1 MTVPAKVKREVIS
14 LREQIKHHNRLYYSL
29 DAPEIPDAD
38 YDALLIRL
46 EELEKEY
53 DLVIS
58 DSPTQRVGG
67 APLSQFAEVTHEIPM
82 LSLAKVFSEKDLRD
96 FETRI
101 KKRLGS
107 EEELVYSCEPKVDG
121 IAVSLLY
128 VDGLLN
134 RAATRGDGVI
144 GEDITHN
151 VKTIRSI
158 PLKLSQK
165 KSRSRLEIRG
175 EIFLSKPGFES
186 INKKALNEGSKIFV
200 NPRNTAAGAV
210 RQLDSKATAKIP
222 LEMYCYS
229 VGIVEG
235 INLPR
240 RLSAIFEEL
249 AELGLPVNPERK
261 TANGIDGCI
270 DYCMSL
276 LSKRGDLVY
285 EIDGAVIKVDDL
297 ITQQALGQNAKTP
310 RWAMAYKFPAEEKST
325 KILDVGFQVGRT
337 GTITPVAR
345 LDPVFVGGVTVSKTT
360 LHNMDEIERLGL
372 RIGDTVVVRRAG
384 DVIPKVIKVLNQ
396 GENKNREKV
405 KLPNNCPAC
414 GSPIEKDGEVLYR
427 CSTRFICPAQQKES
441 IKHFSSRTAMDI
453 EGLGSKLVDQLV
465 DEGLISNVADIYL
478 LTTQQLS
485 QLERMG
491 MKSAQNL
498 VDMIEKSKDT
508 TLLRFLFALGIREVG
523 DATALALVNHFGDID
538 PIAKATSE
546 ELEEVEDIG
555 PIVAEHISAFF
566 ENKDNL
572 SLIKKLKKVGV
583 KWPTVDI
590 GSSERPLEGQTF
602 VLTGTLE
609 TMSRSNAKTKLSGLG
624 AKVVGSVSQNTNF
637 VVAAPGAGSKLT
649 KAEDLGVKIMNE
661 EEFLFFLD
669 DLS

>member
-297 ITQQALGQNAKTP
+297 ITQQALGQNTKSP

-572 SLIKKLKKVGV
+572 SLIEKLKKVGI
-583 KWPTVDI
+583 KWPTVDV
-590 GSSERPLEGQTF
+590 GASERPLEGQTF

>member
-128 VDGLLN
+128 VDGLLY

>member
-67 APLSQFAEVTHEIPM
+67 APLSQFAQVTHEIPM

-297 ITQQALGQNAKTP
+297 ITQQALGQNAKSP

-384 DVIPKVIKVLNQ
+384 DVIPKVIKVLNK

-572 SLIKKLKKVGV
+572 SLIEKLKKVGI
-583 KWPTVDI
+583 KWPTVDV
-590 GSSERPLEGQTF
+590 GASERPLEGQTF

>member
-46 EELEKEY
+46 DVLEKEY
-53 DLVIS
+53 DLVTS

-67 APLSQFAEVTHEIPM
+67 APLSQFTQVSHEIPM

-297 ITQQALGQNAKTP
+297 ITQQALGQNAKSP

-337 GTITPVAR
+337 GTITPVAC

-384 DVIPKVIKVLNQ
+384 DVIPKVIKVLNK

-485 QLERMG
+485 QLKRMG

-508 TLLRFLFALGIREVG
+508 TLPRFLFALGIREVG

-572 SLIKKLKKVGV
+572 SLIEKLKKVGI
-583 KWPTVDI
+583 KWPTVDVDA
-590 GSSERPLEGQTF
+590 SERPLEGQTF

>member
-1 MTVPAKVKREVIS
+1 MTIPAKIKREVIS

-46 EELEKEY
+46 DVLEKEY
-53 DLVIS
+53 DLVTS

-67 APLSQFAEVTHEIPM
+67 APLSQFTQVSHEIPM

-285 EIDGAVIKVDDL
+285 EIDGAVLKVDDL
-297 ITQQALGQNAKTP
+297 ITQQALGQNAKSP

-384 DVIPKVIKVLNQ
+384 DVIPKVIKVLNK

-572 SLIKKLKKVGV
+572 SLIEKLKKVGI
-583 KWPTVDI
+583 KWPTVDV
-590 GSSERPLEGQTF
+590 GASERPLEGQTF

>member
-67 APLSQFAEVTHEIPM
+67 APLSQFAQVTHEIPM

-165 KSRSRLEIRG
+165 KSRSRLEVRG
-175 EIFLSKPGFES
+175 EIFLSKPDFES

-285 EIDGAVIKVDDL
+285 EIDGAVLKVDDL
-297 ITQQALGQNAKTP
+297 ITQQALGQNAKSP

-384 DVIPKVIKVLNQ
+384 DVIPKVIKVL
-396 GENKNREKV
+396 K
-405 KLPNNCPAC
+405 
-414 GSPIEKDGEVLYR
+414 
-427 CSTRFICPAQQKES
+427 QK
-441 IKHFSSRTAMDI
+441 
-453 EGLGSKLVDQLV
+453 
-465 DEGLISNVADIYL
+465 
-478 LTTQQLS
+478 
-485 QLERMG
+485 
-491 MKSAQNL
+491 
-498 VDMIEKSKDT
+498 
-508 TLLRFLFALGIREVG
+508 
-523 DATALALVNHFGDID
+523 
-538 PIAKATSE
+538 
-546 ELEEVEDIG
+546 
-555 PIVAEHISAFF
+555 
-566 ENKDNL
+566 
-572 SLIKKLKKVGV
+572 
-583 KWPTVDI
+583 
-590 GSSERPLEGQTF
+590 
-602 VLTGTLE
+602 
-609 TMSRSNAKTKLSGLG
+609 
-624 AKVVGSVSQNTNF
+624 
-637 VVAAPGAGSKLT
+637 
-649 KAEDLGVKIMNE
+649 
-661 EEFLFFLD
+661 
-669 DLS
+669 